1 MKNWFDNIRIY
12 HLLIDRFN
20 GGWQVPPKSENVFCG
35 GNLQGV
41 IDKLDYIQGLGFNA
55 VMLSPIFASANYHGY
70 HTLNFD
76 EVDPH
81 IGTWDDYQRLLD
93 TAHAKGMKVI
103 CDFVPNHCWYEA
115 PMFQES
121 LLKNGGHHRDWFFFE
136 GDDSDAFVSFLGFGD
151 LPKFNLT
158 NPEVAGFMIEKAERL
173 VRMGVDAFRIDHAL
187 GQPHAFL
194 KQFRE
199 AMQRVSS
206 DIVVFGEVWA
216 FGIGPQLASQ
226 LYFKTDARLQEFMAQ
241 DTKPLPSASAG
252 CASAESEQAPFCSRL
267 AQPFSQD
274 DLQTDYTETL
284 DGVLDFAYRDILLD
298 EVHAGRGIKGNEMLQ
313 QKVEEHFAKYP
324 KDFKLVLFLDNHDTD
339 RFLFDCHDDATILHD
354 AIEFT
359 KSLQRPFSF
368 LYGTEQL
375 MTNNPTIFNA
385 EPYADLRVRNCMNW
399 TK

>member
-1 MKNWFDNIRIY
+1 MKNWFDTIRIY

-20 GGWQVPPKSENVFCG
+20 GGWQVPPKSENGRLDLTNVFCG
-35 GNLQGV
+35 GTLQGV

-55 VMLSPIFASANYHGY
+55 VMMSPIFASANYHGY

-81 IGTWDDYQRLLD
+81 IGTWEDYQRLLD
-93 TAHAKGMKVI
+93 TAHAKGMKVV

-115 PMFQES
+115 PMFQEA
-121 LLKNGGHHRDWFFFE
+121 LLKNGGKHRDWFFFE

-158 NPEVAGFMIEKAERL
+158 NPEVAGFMIEKAEKL
-173 VRMGVDAFRIDHAL
+173 ARMGVDAFRIDHAL

-194 KQFRE
+194 RQFRE
-199 AMQRVSS
+199 AMHAVSG

-226 LYFKTDARLQEFMAQ
+226 LYFKTPERLQEFMAQ
-241 DTKPLPSASAG
+241 ETK
-252 CASAESEQAPFCSRL
+252 
-267 AQPFSQD
+267 PFSQD
-274 DLQTDYTETL
+274 DLQADYTDTI

-298 EVHAGRGIKGNEMLQ
+298 EVHAGRGIKDNETLQ
-313 QKVEEHFAKYP
+313 QRVEAHFAKYP

-339 RFLFDCHDDATILHD
+339 RFLFDCHDDAALLHE
-354 AIEFT
+354 AIDFT

-385 EPYADLRVRNCMNW
+385 EPYADLRVRNCMDW
-399 TK
+399 TKK

>member
-1 MKNWFDNIRIY
+1 MKKWFDNIRIY

-20 GGWQVPPKSENVFCG
+20 GGWQVPPKSENLFCG

-41 IDKLDYIQGLGFNA
+41 IDKLDYIKELGFNA

-81 IGTWDDYQRLLD
+81 LGTWEDYQRLLD
-93 TAHAKGMKVI
+93 TAHGKGMKII
-103 CDFVPNHCWYEA
+103 CDFVPNHCWYQA

-121 LLKNGGHHRDWFFFE
+121 LLANGGKHRDWFFFNS
-136 GDDSDAFVSFLGFGD
+136 DDSDAFVSFLGFGD

-158 NPEVAGFMIEKAERL
+158 NPEVAGFMIDKAEKL
-173 VRMGVDAFRIDHAL
+173 ARMGVDAFRIDHAL
-187 GQPHAFL
+187 GQPHGFL
-194 KQFRE
+194 KDLRTSLEQIN
-199 AMQRVSS
+199 S

-216 FGIGPQLASQ
+216 FGIGPQLAGQ

-241 DTKPLPSASAG
+241 ETK
-252 CASAESEQAPFCSRL
+252 
-267 AQPFSQD
+267 PFSQD
-274 DLQTDYTETL
+274 DLQADYTDTI

-298 EVHAGRGIKGNEMLQ
+298 EVHVGRGIMGNVTLER
-313 QKVEEHFAKYP
+313 KVEAHFAKYP
-324 KDFKLVLFLDNHDTD
+324 RDFKLVLFLDNHDTD
-339 RFLFDCHDDATILHD
+339 RFMFDCHDDAALLHE
-354 AIEFT
+354 AIDFT

-375 MTNNPTIFNA
+375 MTNNPSIFNA
-385 EPYADLRVRNCMNW
+385 EPYADLRVRNCMDW
-399 TK
+399 TNK

>member
-35 GNLQGV
+35 GTLQGV
-41 IDKLDYIQGLGFNA
+41 IEKLDYIQSLGFNA

-93 TAHAKGMKVI
+93 TAHAKGMRII

-115 PMFQES
+115 PMFQEA
-121 LLKNGGHHRDWFFFE
+121 LLKNGGRHRDWFFFE
-136 GDDSDAFVSFLGFGD
+136 GDDSDAFVSFLGYGD

-158 NPEVAGFMIEKAERL
+158 NPEVAGFMIDKAERL
-173 VRMGVDAFRIDHAL
+173 ARMGVDAFRIDHAL

-194 KQFRE
+194 QQFRE
-199 AMQRVSS
+199 AMQHVSS

-241 DTKPLPSASAG
+241 DTKP
-252 CASAESEQAPFCSRL
+252 
-267 AQPFSQD
+267 FSQD
-274 DLQTDYTETL
+274 DLQADYVSTL

-298 EVHAGRGIKGNEMLQ
+298 EVRAGRGIKGNAMLQ
-313 QKVEEHFAKYP
+313 RKVADHFAKYP
-324 KDFKLVLFLDNHDTD
+324 ADFKLVLFLDNHDTD
-339 RFLFDCHDDATILHD
+339 RFLFDCHDDGLLLHD
-354 AIEFT
+354 AVDFT
-359 KSLQRPFSF
+359 MSLQRPFSF

-375 MTNNPTIFNA
+375 MSNYPSIFNA
-385 EPYADLRVRNCMNW
+385 EPYADLRVRNCMDW

>member
-1 MKNWFDNIRIY
+1 MKNWFDTIRIY

-35 GNLQGV
+35 GTLQGV

-81 IGTWDDYQRLLD
+81 LGTWEDYQRLLD
-93 TAHAKGMKVI
+93 TAHAKEMKVI

-115 PMFQES
+115 PMFQQA
-121 LLKNGGHHRDWFFFE
+121 LLKNGGQHRDWFFFE

-158 NPEVAGFMIEKAERL
+158 NPEVAGFMIDKAERL
-173 VRMGVDAFRIDHAL
+173 ARMGVDAFRIDHAL

-194 KQFRE
+194 QQFRE

-216 FGIGPQLASQ
+216 FGIGPQLAGQ
-226 LYFKTDARLQEFMAQ
+226 LYFKTPERLNEFMAQ
-241 DTKPLPSASAG
+241 ETK
-252 CASAESEQAPFCSRL
+252 
-267 AQPFSQD
+267 PFSQD
-274 DLQTDYTETL
+274 DLQADYVDTI

-298 EVHAGRGIKGNEMLQ
+298 EVHAGRGIKGNETLQ
-313 QKVEEHFAKYP
+313 RKVEAHFAKYP
-324 KDFKLVLFLDNHDTD
+324 ADFKLVLFLDNHDTD
-339 RFLFDCHDDATILHD
+339 RFLFDCHDDAAILHE

-375 MTNNPTIFNA
+375 MTNNPSIFNA
-385 EPYADLRVRNCMNW
+385 EPYADLRVRNCMDW
-399 TK
+399 TKK

>member
-35 GNLQGV
+35 GTLQGV

-55 VMLSPIFASANYHGY
+55 VMMSPIFASANYHGY

-81 IGTWDDYQRLLD
+81 IGTWEAYQRLLD
-93 TAHAKGMKVI
+93 TAHAKGMKVV

-115 PMFQES
+115 PMFQEA
-121 LLKNGGHHRDWFFFE
+121 LLKNGGKHRDWFFFE

-158 NPEVAGFMIEKAERL
+158 NPEVAGFMIEKAEKL
-173 VRMGVDAFRIDHAL
+173 ARMGVDAFRIDHAL

-194 KQFRE
+194 RQFRE
-199 AMQRVSS
+199 AMHAVSG
-206 DIVVFGEVWA
+206 DIVVFGEVCA

-226 LYFKTDARLQEFMAQ
+226 LYFKTPERLQEFMAQ
-241 DTKPLPSASAG
+241 ETK
-252 CASAESEQAPFCSRL
+252 
-267 AQPFSQD
+267 PFSQD
-274 DLQTDYTETL
+274 DLQADYTDTI

-298 EVHAGRGIKGNEMLQ
+298 EVHAGRGIKGNAAL
-313 QKVEEHFAKYP
+313 KGRVEQHFAKYP

-339 RFLFDCHDDATILHD
+339 RFLFDCHDDAALLHE
-354 AIEFT
+354 AIDFT

-385 EPYADLRVRNCMNW
+385 EPYADLRVRNCMDW
-399 TK
+399 TKK